1 MRVDFAGTVYND
13 NIVFIGLNLSYH
25 YFLTRDENV
34 GAYLD
39 RLMGDELNSLPDRT
53 IVPLKITYRSDEI
66 RIESPKDDVNTS
78 LAYHDIFHSKQ
89 KISSQHAL
97 TVVRHGVTVIR
108 LKYPYVMQG
117 LILSLA
123 GLIGYLF
130 FIWWLRRKYRGL
142 VTKEKRP
149 QEVKG

>member
-25 YFLTRDENV
+25 YFLTKDENV
-34 GAYLD
+34 GAYMD
-39 RLMGDELNSLPDRT
+39 RLMGDQLNSLPDRT

-66 RIESPKDDVNTS
+66 WIESPRDNVNTS

-89 KISSQHAL
+89 KLLSEHAL

-117 LILSLA
+117 MILSLA
-123 GLIGYLF
+123 GIIGYLF
-130 FIWWLRRKYRGL
+130 FILWLRRKHHDL

>member
-25 YFLTRDENV
+25 YFLTKDENV

-39 RLMGDELNSLPDRT
+39 RLMEDRLNSLPDRT

-89 KISSQHAL
+89 KLSGEHAL

-117 LILSLA
+117 MILCLA
-123 GLIGYLF
+123 GIIGYLF
-130 FIWWLRRKYRGL
+130 FILWLRRKHRHL
-142 VTKEKRP
+142 IVNRKQLNKT
-149 QEVKG
+149 

>member
-1 MRVDFAGTVYND
+1 
-13 NIVFIGLNLSYH
+13 
-25 YFLTRDENV
+25 
-34 GAYLD
+34 
-39 RLMGDELNSLPDRT
+39 MGDQLNSLPDRT

-66 RIESPKDDVNTS
+66 RIESPRDNVNTS

-89 KISSQHAL
+89 KLLSEHAL

-117 LILSLA
+117 MILSLA
-123 GLIGYLF
+123 GIIGYLF
-130 FIWWLRRKYRGL
+130 FILWLRRKHHDL